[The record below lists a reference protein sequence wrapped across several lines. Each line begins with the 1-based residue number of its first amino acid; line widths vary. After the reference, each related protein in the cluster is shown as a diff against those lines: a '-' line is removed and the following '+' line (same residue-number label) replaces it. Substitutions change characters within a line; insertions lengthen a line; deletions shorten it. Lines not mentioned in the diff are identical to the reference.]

1 MDLVFGVAK
10 TVAGVALDATETI
23 AGTAVAGVAVD
34 ATKSIAGTAL
44 KGTGKVASGILG
56 EDVVETVADMVETVG
71 NITTTVGGQIFDALV
86 DETCDDQVKEVI
98 AFVAKM
104 FEKTKVK
111 TKMLKARQVGKPLTL
126 ILALMCRLHHHKKN
140 QRIQQ
145 ECCEDAKLSFD
156 AFTDAKSIAQWAIDI
171 YRATWNP
178 SQIKEKMKLGPD
190 DDILMQFCKDDDSVN
205 DRVYTPKF
213 IIFTHPQTR
222 SIVLAIR
229 GTNE

>member
-1 MDLVFGVAK
+1 MASFVFGVAK
-10 TVAGVALDATETI
+10 TVTGAALDATGTI
-23 AGTAVAGVAVD
+23 ATTA
-34 ATKSIAGTAL
+34 I
-44 KGTGKVASGILG
+44 KGTGKVASVILG
-56 EDVVETVADMVETVG
+56 EETVETVG
-71 NITTTVGGQIFDALV
+71 NISAIISGQIFDVLV
-86 DETCDDQVKEVI
+86 EETCDDQVKEVI

-104 FEKTKVK
+104 FEKTKLK

-145 ECCEDAKLSFD
+145 ECCEGAKLSLDEFE
-156 AFTDAKSIAQWAIDI
+156 DAKSIAQWAIDI

-178 SQIKEKMKLGPD
+178 SQIKARLKLGPED
-190 DDILMQFCKDDDSVN
+190 EILMQFCQDDDSVN

-213 IIFTHPQTR
+213 VIFTHAQTR

>member
-1 MDLVFGVAK
+1 MASFVFGVAK
-10 TVAGVALDATETI
+10 TVAGA
-23 AGTAVAGVAVD
+23 AVD
-34 ATKSIAGTAL
+34 ATGTIASA
-44 KGTGKVASGILG
+44 VLG
-56 EDVVETVADMVETVG
+56 EDTVEIVG
-71 NITTTVGGQIFDALV
+71 NIGATIGGQIFDALV
-86 DETCDDQVKEVI
+86 EETCDDQVKEVI

-104 FEKTKVK
+104 FEKTKLK
-111 TKMLKARQVGKPLTL
+111 TKMLKAKQVGKPLTL

-145 ECCEDAKLSFD
+145 ECCEGAKLSLDEFE
-156 AFTDAKSIAQWAIDI
+156 DAKSIAQWAIDI

-178 SQIKEKMKLGPD
+178 SQIKAKMKLGPED
-190 DDILMQFCKDDDSVN
+190 EILMQFCQDDDSVN

-213 IIFTHPQTR
+213 VIFTHAQTR

>member
-1 MDLVFGVAK
+1 MASFVFGVAK
-10 TVAGVALDATETI
+10 TVTGAALDATGTI
-23 AGTAVAGVAVD
+23 ATTA
-34 ATKSIAGTAL
+34 I
-44 KGTGKVASGILG
+44 KGTGKVASVILG
-56 EDVVETVADMVETVG
+56 EDTVETVG
-71 NITTTVGGQIFDALV
+71 NISAIISGQIFDVLV
-86 DETCDDQVKEVI
+86 EETCDDQVKEVI

-104 FEKTKVK
+104 FEKTKLK

-145 ECCEDAKLSFD
+145 ECCEGAKLSLDEFE
-156 AFTDAKSIAQWAIDI
+156 DAKSIAQWAIDI

-178 SQIKEKMKLGPD
+178 SQIKARLKLGPED
-190 DDILMQFCKDDDSVN
+190 EILMQFCQDDDSVN

-213 IIFTHPQTR
+213 VIFTHAQTR